1 MFVPGD
7 GFFHAALKGIL
18 GGEIEVALG
27 FGGFAKPV
35 ALLEYAEFV
44 HIERGGFASEFGV
57 DGAEHSHHLHE
68 PYRASDG
75 YHEFLFQLT
84 AHDFAELL
92 LRVAS

>member
-27 FGGFAKPV
+27 VGGFAKPV

-44 HIERGGFASEFGV
+44 HIERGVFE
-57 DGAEHSHHLHE
+57 
-68 PYRASDG
+68 R
-75 YHEFLFQLT
+75 
-84 AHDFAELL
+84 
-92 LRVAS
+92 